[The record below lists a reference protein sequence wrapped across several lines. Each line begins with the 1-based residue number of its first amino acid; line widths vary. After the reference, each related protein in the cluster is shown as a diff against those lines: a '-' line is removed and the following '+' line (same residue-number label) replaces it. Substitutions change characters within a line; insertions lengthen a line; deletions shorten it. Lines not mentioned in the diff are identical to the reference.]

1 MIPDQHD
8 LIILFTRYPQPG
20 QCKTRLIPALGA
32 DGAAGLQRAMTEHI
46 LARLKALAVLHPHRL
61 EIHYAG
67 GSLAQ
72 MVSWLGDCHQYRQQ
86 AEGDIGCRMRAAISS
101 HQGQMQRLLL
111 IGSDCPDI
119 SAELLRDAFAA
130 LGSHDLVLGPAF
142 DGGYYLIG
150 VHNES
155 SPLVCETLFQ
165 EIPWSTD
172 NVFAITKARAE
183 QHQLRCHTL
192 MKLHDIDT
200 PDDLRYFHYYPD
212 PQ

>member
-1 MIPDQHD
+1 MIPDPPD

-20 QCKTRLIPALGA
+20 QCKTRLIPALGPN
-32 DGAAGLQRAMTEHI
+32 GAASLHREMTERI
-46 LARLKALAVLHPHRL
+46 LARLRALADLHPHRL
-61 EIHYAG
+61 EIHYEG
-67 GSLAQ
+67 GSPAQ
-72 MVSWLGDCHQYRQQ
+72 MASWLGPCHQYRQQ
-86 AEGDIGCRMRAAISS
+86 AGGDIGCRMRAAIYS
-101 HQGQMQRLLL
+101 HLGRMRRLLL

-130 LGSHDLVLGPAF
+130 LGSHDVVLGPAF

-155 SPLVCETLFQ
+155 SLLACETLFQ

-183 QHQLRCHTL
+183 QSHLRCHTL
-192 MKLHDIDT
+192 TQLHDIDS
-200 PDDLRYFHYYPD
+200 PDDLRYFHYHPH